1 MATSDFVVVILAAG
15 KGTRLKSA
23 RAKVLHCAG
32 GRTLVEHV
40 VRACQPLKAREII
53 AVVGHQAE
61 DVTGTV
67 APLGV
72 KTALQQ
78 PQRGTGHAMLV
89 ARRAIP
95 SRAKFAILLPGDAPL
110 IRTET
115 LAALARAHKE
125 TNAAA
130 TILSAEI
137 ENPAGYGRILRSDG
151 GSVSAIVED
160 SALTDDQRAI
170 REINSSI
177 YCFTLE
183 KLWPCLGSLKPQNVH
198 KELYLTDAIAVL
210 REKGENVQAV
220 LAADPDEVLG
230 CNTRADLAAV
240 DAVFRRRK
248 RAAVM
253 DGGVTIEMP
262 ETVLIDPEVT
272 VGADS
277 RIEPCVQLLGKTRI
291 GSNCTIRTGS
301 VLADAVL
308 EDNVLVKPHTMV
320 IASHLS
326 RGTQVGPF
334 AHLRDGARLEENA
347 RVGNFVEVKK
357 SVLGEGVKSMH
368 LTYLGDA
375 RIGAGTNIG
384 AGTITCNYDGV
395 HKNPTTIGKRVFIG
409 SDTALVAPVRV
420 GDGAYVGAG
429 SVITENVPADALGL
443 ARGRQVN
450 MPGWAA
456 TRRRQMAA
464 AAKPAKSRLRKKSKR
479 RAPARRSKTRSHRV
493 RPRKASRRR

>member
-1 MATSDFVVVILAAG
+1 MGMANSDFVIVILAAG
-15 KGTRLKSA
+15 KGTRLKSSL
-23 RAKVLHCAG
+23 AKVLHRAG
-32 GRTLVEHV
+32 GRSLVESV
-40 VRACQPLKAREII
+40 VRACLPLKAREIVTI
-53 AVVGHQAE
+53 VGHQAD
-61 DVTGTV
+61 DVTAAV

-72 KTALQQ
+72 KSVLQQ
-78 PQRGTGHAMLV
+78 PQRGTGHAILV

-95 SRAKFAILLPGDAPL
+95 TRAKFAILLPGDAPL

-115 LAALARAHKE
+115 LAALARAHRE
-125 TNAAA
+125 AGAAA

-137 ENPAGYGRILRSDG
+137 ENPAGYGRIVRRDD
-151 GSVSAIVED
+151 GSVMAIVED

-177 YCFTLE
+177 YCFSLE
-183 KLWPCLGSLKPQNVH
+183 KLWPCLSSLKPHNMH
-198 KELYLTDAIAVL
+198 KEIYLTDAIAVL
-210 REKGENVQAV
+210 RQKGENVQAV

-240 DAVFRRRK
+240 DGVFRRRK
-248 RAAVM
+248 RAAIM
-253 DGGVTIEMP
+253 DAGVTIELP
-262 ETVLIDPEVT
+262 ETVLIDPDVT
-272 VGADS
+272 VGADT
-277 RIEPCVQLLGKTRI
+277 RIEPCVQLLGKTRV
-291 GSNCTIRTGS
+291 GAGCTIRTGS
-301 VLADAVL
+301 VLSDAVL
-308 EDNVLVKPHTMV
+308 EDNVLVKPYSIV
-320 IASHLS
+320 SASHLS

-375 RIGAGTNIG
+375 RVGRGTNIG

-420 GDGAYVGAG
+420 GDGAYIGAG
-429 SVITENVPADALGL
+429 SIITENVPADALGL

-450 MPGWAA
+450 KPGWAA
-456 TRRRQMAA
+456 ARRRELAA
-464 AAKPAKSRLRKKSKR
+464 AAKPAKSRRRKKLKR
-479 RAPARRSKTRSHRV
+479 RKA
-493 RPRKASRRR
+493 PRKR